1 MHWYHQTHFFK
12 PSLQQIQ
19 SQMLSGLQ
27 TLDRQG
33 KVLLYPAER
42 QSSQFTEEKPT
53 AHTHRATLDSLFTWL
68 AAPSPYKVRQ
78 TSFLPKYLQASAI
91 PAPRGTCH
99 STGHTTILEQCLEN
113 VGDKLLLWNVKALP
127 ISGTCSTDTRVVTN
141 GNGLVTICLAARI
154 VYSYILGL
162 MQIAKLSAG
171 QNNNRFSSHKAIVAA
186 YKFTSW
192 NWEEML
198 GWDTNQ
204 IELVF

>member
-1 MHWYHQTHFFK
+1 MHWYQQTHFFK

-42 QSSQFTEEKPT
+42 QSSQFTEGKPT

-99 STGHTTILEQCLEN
+99 STGHTTILEQRLEN
-113 VGDKLLLWNVKALP
+113 VGDKLLVKCE
-127 ISGTCSTDTRVVTN
+127 GTSDIRDVLNRYKSSNKWKWV
-141 GNGLVTICLAARI
+141 GNN
-154 VYSYILGL
+154 
-162 MQIAKLSAG
+162 LSSS
-171 QNNNRFSSHKAIVAA
+171 QNS
-186 YKFTSW
+186 
-192 NWEEML
+192 L
-198 GWDTNQ
+198 
-204 IELVF
+204 